1 MVKIDLQKR
10 DFVWLLILFGV
21 SVVFAYGSSNPSVM
35 GHSTGE
41 MSYRSMCEGACDS
54 PSIDRPGGGVGQ
66 VVVDDPFY
74 VSNNMYVGGKF
85 AAASVSDAF
94 CRLITGH
101 NCGYDTDTN
110 TDTNTNA
117 VTICDNDKFLDGDGQ
132 CKTSAQIV
140 SAGGGSGDTKMV
152 TGSNPVCDSGYQTM
166 SRKWT
171 TASCSNFGGTCS
183 LYRGW
188 SGAPPQCESCA
199 NWEKCHMCKSVAWD
213 AVYCVK

>member
-1 MVKIDLQKR
+1 MVEVKFRLQKR
-10 DFVWLLILFGV
+10 DFVWMGLIVVLLGV
-21 SVVFAYGSSNPSVM
+21 GFVFAYGSSNPSVM

-101 NCGYDTDTN
+101 NCG
-110 TDTNTNA
+110 A
-117 VTICDNDKFLDGDGQ
+117 VAIVPQRVVGTTRDLGN
-132 CKTSAQIV
+132 SASYSDAV
-140 SAGGGSGDTKMV
+140 CPSGKVLVGGGCQCLDN
-152 TGSNPVCDSGYQTM
+152 SNAGAWNNYPVDSRTWRCYMNPCGNAKAY
-166 SRKWT
+166 
-171 TASCSNFGGTCS
+171 A
-183 LYRGW
+183 L
-188 SGAPPQCESCA
+188 
-199 NWEKCHMCKSVAWD
+199 
-213 AVYCVK
+213 CV